1 MNTSQTARRLSIAV
15 LMLSALF
22 WVSAVSAADN
32 YYYCTAKISTSPGAS
47 HPWAIYVTTKVFKAS
62 EGKVL
67 EFTEAFS
74 QWIQGNYSDHFHLLP
89 GRIDQPKV
97 SAAPGCIGGL
107 DEQAMQ
113 HNSNLF
119 YSQIHRPDDTTSE
132 LVDWRPGQV
141 GLH

>member
-1 MNTSQTARRLSIAV
+1 
-15 LMLSALF
+15 MLSALF

-47 HPWAIYVTTKVFKAS
+47 HPWAIFVTTKVFKAS
-62 EGKVL
+62 EGNVL
-67 EFTEAFS
+67 EYTGAFS
-74 QWIQGNYSDHFHLLP
+74 QWIQDNYSDHFHLLP
-89 GRIDQPKV
+89 GSTDKPKV
-97 SAAPGCIGGL
+97 DQAPGCTSGL

-119 YSQIHRPDDTTSE
+119 YSQIRRPNDTTSE

-141 GLH
+141 GLK